1 MESKVFIVTGSSG
14 IAAATVRKLV
24 AGGAY
29 VYVVG
34 IDEASCTALY
44 SELHST
50 GRIAY
55 QLGDVTLADTGEAAS
70 TLCRQHF
77 GRVDGLFN
85 VAGISGRRYGDAPLH
100 ESSDEGWQT
109 TLHANLD
116 SQYFMCK
123 AVVRHLLQNERN
135 VHGQRG
141 VVLNMS
147 SILGIC
153 TQPEHF
159 SALAYA
165 TSKGAI
171 VHMTRTMAAYY
182 AAEGI
187 RINAIAP
194 ALTETHMSGRAVTD
208 PQIQDFVKKKQ
219 VLTGGMMQADDVADV
234 AVFLLS
240 DAARVITG
248 QTIAADGGWSIL

>member
-1 MESKVFIVTGSSG
+1 MEGNVFIVTGSSG
-14 IAAATVRKLV
+14 IAGATVRKLV
-24 AGGAY
+24 ADGAC

-34 IDEASCTALY
+34 IDEVSCKELF
-44 SELHST
+44 SELSGT
-50 GRIAY
+50 NRMTY
-55 QLGDVTLADTGEAAS
+55 QLGDVTESGMGETVISA
-70 TLCRQHF
+70 CVERF

-85 VAGISGRRYGDAPLH
+85 AAGMSGRKYGDGPLH
-100 ESSDEGWQT
+100 ESTDEGWQT

-116 SQYFMCK
+116 SQYLMCR
-123 AVVRHLLQNERN
+123 AVVRSLLQNEPN
-135 VHGQRG
+135 AYGQRG

-147 SILGIC
+147 SILGVY

-171 VHMTRTMAAYY
+171 IQMTRTMAAYY
-182 AAEGI
+182 ATAGI

-194 ALTETHMSGRAVTD
+194 SLTETRMSERAVAN

-219 VLTGGMMQADDVADV
+219 ALTGGMLQVDEVADV
-234 AVFLLS
+234 ALFLLGRGS
-240 DAARVITG
+240 RAITG
-248 QTIAADGGWSIL
+248 QLIVADGGWSVL